1 MKVTVDIDPTNVG
14 SVFGSVKK
22 ALSNCF
28 DVAEAKEGNASSN
41 LFHAMDI
48 LSSLESLYSVEN
60 SVEFYHYLG
69 KFIETMEGRTRSLVP
84 EFGTDPEKNIFK
96 VIAENQYKHII
107 TKSFSNIAEL
117 AYMCADGI
125 YLTENHEKKFK
136 KSSQVENASEHL
148 HKIECTE
155 KEHATIN
162 DTHPD
167 KKDEEEDIKWGDFY
181 DLAVDEEEDGTH
193 VYFKFNK
200 EKYDKY
206 WTQFKARE
214 KKYGWDKAKLII
226 RGF

>member
-1 MKVTVDIDPTNVG
+1 MKVTVDIDPTNIG
-14 SVFGSVKK
+14 SVFGSVKN

-28 DVAEAKEGNASSN
+28 DASEAKEGNASSN

-69 KFIETMEGRTRSLVP
+69 KFIETMEGKTRSLVP

-125 YLTENHEKKFK
+125 YMTEKHEKKLK
-136 KSSQVENASEHL
+136 EASSQKEDASRNAQKSEGTKEEPVTISDLLIHHL
-148 HKIECTE
+148 REEFKDDPEVKIYLKTKGE
-155 KEHATIN
+155 I
-162 DTHPD
+162 
-167 KKDEEEDIKWGDFY
+167 
-181 DLAVDEEEDGTH
+181 
-193 VYFKFNK
+193 
-200 EKYDKY
+200 
-206 WTQFKARE
+206 
-214 KKYGWDKAKLII
+214 
-226 RGF
+226 

>member
-1 MKVTVDIDPTNVG
+1 MKVTVDIDPTNIG
-14 SVFGSVKK
+14 SVFGSVKN

-69 KFIETMEGRTRSLVP
+69 KFIETMEGKTRSLVP

-125 YLTENHEKKFK
+125 YMTEKHEKKLK
-136 KSSQVENASEHL
+136 EASSSD
-148 HKIECTE
+148 KINSYE
-155 KEHATIN
+155 
-162 DTHPD
+162 THPD
-167 KKDEEEDIKWGDFY
+167 KKDEEEDIKFGDFY
-181 DLAVDEEEDGTH
+181 DLVVDEEEDGTH
-193 VYFKFNK
+193 VRFVFNQ

-206 WTQFKARE
+206 WTQFKAKE
-214 KKYGWDKAKLII
+214 KKYGFDKAKLII
-226 RGF
+226 RL